1 MSWLDSIWFVIS
13 NVLPSLERVWESQVA
28 DRAAVFCRLHF
39 FGQPGKSAL
48 LGDGRWWILVLV
60 EPFPDYSRGDIEQF
74 CELWLCEAQAE
85 LLVLE
90 GFAEHQR
97 KFHSLA
103 APFLVCDSGPCAS
116 QQQHRT

>member
-1 MSWLDSIWFVIS
+1 MLS

-28 DRAAVFCRLHF
+28 EGAAVFYCPHF
-39 FGQPGKSAL
+39 FGQPGKSTL

-60 EPFPDYSRGDIEQF
+60 EPFPDDPGGNIEQLG
-74 CELWLCEAQAE
+74 ELGLREAQAE

-97 KFHSLA
+97 EFHSLA
-103 APFLVCDSGPCAS
+103 APFLVCDSGPIAS

>member
-1 MSWLDSIWFVIS
+1 MLS

-28 DRAAVFCRLHF
+28 ERAAVSDCPHF
-39 FGQPGKSAL
+39 FGQSGKSTL
-48 LGDGRWWILVLV
+48 LCDGRWWILVLV

-74 CELWLCEAQAE
+74 CELGLREAQAE

-97 KFHSLA
+97 EFHSLA
-103 APFLVCDSGPCAS
+103 APFLVCDSGPIAS